1 MSEAKIIENKTTAS
15 VVRKSMENRAQL
27 PNKGDIYI
35 GTGGKIEVGST
46 IPDTKGQNIIDAIND
61 NQTNEKYVQLKDEN
75 NLKTY
80 LLEYIYPIGSIYI
93 TTGLISPQVFLGGT
107 WEIFGQRRTLVGVDP
122 QDKTG
127 KYNATEKTDGEETHT
142 LTTSEMPSHSHYYT
156 KLYSSGF
163 VGNVGSSGNELTSTN
178 ESTSSE
184 GGSKPHNNMPP
195 YITVYM
201 YKRTA

>member
-1 MSEAKIIENKTTAS
+1 MIQNKTKAS
-15 VVRKSMENRAQL
+15 EYRVRTLDRNDLNE
-27 PNKGDIYI
+27 KGEIFI
-35 GTGGKIEVGST
+35 GQGGTTTVDKVEGVSNVAAA
-46 IPDTKGQNIIDAIND
+46 NIIDAING
-61 NQTNEKYVQLKDEN
+61 NQTDDKYVQLKDEN

-80 LLEYIYPIGSIYI
+80 LLKYIYPIGSIYI
-93 TTGLISPQVFLGGT
+93 TTGLISPQVLLGGT
-107 WEIFGQRRTLVGVDP
+107 WEVFGQGRTLVGVDP

-127 KYNATEKTDGEETHT
+127 KYTATGKTGGEETHT

-163 VGNVGSSGNELTSTN
+163 VGNIGSSGDVLTSTN
-178 ESTSSE
+178 ELTQAE
-184 GGSKPHNNMPP
+184 GGGQPHNNMPP

>member
-122 QDKTG
+122 
-127 KYNATEKTDGEETHT
+127 
-142 LTTSEMPSHSHYYT
+142 
-156 KLYSSGF
+156 
-163 VGNVGSSGNELTSTN
+163 
-178 ESTSSE
+178 
-184 GGSKPHNNMPP
+184 
-195 YITVYM
+195 
-201 YKRTA
+201 